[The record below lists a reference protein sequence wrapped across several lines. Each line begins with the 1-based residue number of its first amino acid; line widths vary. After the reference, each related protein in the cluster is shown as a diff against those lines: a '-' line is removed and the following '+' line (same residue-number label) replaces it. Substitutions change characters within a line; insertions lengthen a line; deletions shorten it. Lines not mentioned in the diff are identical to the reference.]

1 MEQAWDDERVQTDLD
16 EFVACPPGGRQIART
31 RRVRLGDVTASG
43 RIRLDA
49 LARYLQDI
57 AADDVD
63 DAGIVGA
70 WVVRRMALRFGEL
83 PRFRDD
89 VELSTFCSGTGSR
102 WAERRTTVRVAE
114 REGSADPAPIEAVA
128 IWVYVDASG
137 RPARLEEWFWDLYG
151 TAANDRIVSGR
162 LHHRPPP
169 ADAVARPWPLRRAD
183 LDVLDHVN
191 NAVSWAAV
199 EDALDESGG
208 RRRLSG
214 AEIEYRAP
222 IDAGETPTLH
232 TVSDGDRLACWL
244 TVEDEVRTS
253 AVLTF
258 A

>member
-1 MEQAWDDERVQTDLD
+1 MHAELD
-16 EFVACPPGGRQIART
+16 AFVACPPGGRQVART

-102 WAERRTTVRVAE
+102 WAERRTTVSLVDRV
-114 REGSADPAPIEAVA
+114 DQPAPVEAVA
-128 IWVYVDASG
+128 IWVYIDASG
-137 RPARLEEWFWDLYG
+137 RPARLEDWFWDLYG
-151 TAANDRIVSGR
+151 TAANDRVVSGR
-162 LHHRPPP
+162 LRHRAPP
-169 ADAVARPWPLRRAD
+169 ADAATLPWPLRRVD
-183 LDVLDHVN
+183 FDVLDHVN
-191 NAVSWAAV
+191 NAVAWAAV
-199 EDALDESGG
+199 EDALAEWGGG
-208 RRRLSG
+208 RRLVG

-222 IDAGETPTLH
+222 IDAGETPMLH
-232 TVSDGDRLACWL
+232 AVSNGDRLACWL
-244 TVEDEVRTS
+244 TVEDAVRTS
-253 AVLTF
+253 AILNLV
-258 A
+258 